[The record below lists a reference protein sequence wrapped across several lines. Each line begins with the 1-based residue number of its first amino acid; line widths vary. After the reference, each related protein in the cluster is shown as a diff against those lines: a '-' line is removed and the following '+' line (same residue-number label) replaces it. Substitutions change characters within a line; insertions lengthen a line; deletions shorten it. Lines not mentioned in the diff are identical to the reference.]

1 MVYQEEADTV
11 STGLKS
17 SEGLTM
23 AGEATSKMAASMA
36 VGRRSTFLAGGVG
49 RAGGGQC
56 LSRLLENTHN
66 MALIFPKVE
75 SPREREEKK
84 EVTMPFMA

>member
-36 VGRRSTFLAGGVG
+36 VGRRSTFLAGGG
-49 RAGGGQC
+49 GEGGGGAVSLQ
-56 LSRLLENTHN
+56 
-66 MALIFPKVE
+66 
-75 SPREREEKK
+75 
-84 EVTMPFMA
+84 VT